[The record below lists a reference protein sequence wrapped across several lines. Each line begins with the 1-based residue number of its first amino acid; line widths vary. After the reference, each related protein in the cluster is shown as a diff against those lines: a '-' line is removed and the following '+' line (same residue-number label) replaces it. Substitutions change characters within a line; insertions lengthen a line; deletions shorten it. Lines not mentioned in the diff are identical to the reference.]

1 MGPLPYPHRITFLAG
16 VLDDATSSSANGGPT
31 GMAAGSPASPV
42 AAMMLKLLSAQ
53 LFDWFLRHPIVS
65 LSDFDDER
73 LFDAQGRALD
83 VRHPD
88 FEDSVDWLFRVSR
101 RQEVLWL
108 EIAAEPG
115 GETAKPIALRS
126 RMPAESRG
134 WEARGGPLST
144 QLSSVI
150 TAWLSE
156 RRMPL
161 LPSLPTFGLGD
172 LRRAAA
178 ELVDVQA
185 SAAQLRGGHAPAE
198 LGRVPARL
206 TVPYYRVLA
215 DLFPRLSRSLDH
227 AILDVEPNHPVARR
241 NLYVA
246 GVLRGDADRRDI
258 LPVVADAPMYG
269 KPHLSVWGEPF
280 AADRPVEGMG
290 IRHQGIAASLM
301 PANPYACHNYS
312 LQLAE
317 KGRIEESYRWADR
330 ATVSGPDFGSAHLDC
345 VRRLRQVGR
354 PGHAYAEA
362 QYRCRDILERA
373 GAGDLPAGEAHAPH
387 HAALLLAFVHL
398 DIGRLDEAIAL
409 ADQALLKLPE
419 DPATL
424 EAFSWAHKRVAHWK
438 RDAWLL
444 ARTYAAEGFHRGDPG
459 RAVSGFM
466 RGRVADAEDLA
477 MLIEALIALGRED
490 EALLAFRHYQGID
503 AEAIVG
509 DGRARLAAAKAMMLT
524 GELYDA
530 MEQIQIVQLRRS
542 QSRFESEINRLL
554 RLACCWSSPE
564 WERVIERRLDQGAM
578 HLAMSAARD
587 LADFLPN
594 FDTPLVREAL
604 GLRRPFGVEGRW
616 LDELAAALPAAGASA
631 RVILDR
637 LAPPMDDSLRT
648 ADALAQEW
656 WTALVPSSKDREAH
670 AAGAVLALG
679 ISLAR
684 YLASTSGA
692 PTPVS
697 GAYRHIAT
705 EALYVVRRARYHVDA
720 QAVHALLRL
729 LDRLVHCPEPLLDTW
744 LLRVERAL
752 DIEAEHGS
760 YVERLL
766 ADLPLVRRLFRG
778 DERIGWELRL
788 AHDLARDP
796 SQYDAAAALFERVT
810 RAIEGGSATAAWSAA
825 AESSATPSAYIDVHW
840 LAAVA
845 NPTGVAAPWM
855 RLSRYLFDEQMPG
868 EAFEAACRGVAMLGD
883 DDRMA
888 AISTL
893 EARWGASKLEL
904 PYAAAAA
911 YDAGLRIAGNDV
923 VDASR
928 HLRWAAA
935 REPTNTTYVE
945 RYAMSLVQ
953 RGAAGE
959 AVRVLARVQR
969 GEAPYLVGKA
979 FLESG
984 QPEQALWVLRY
995 ASRRFRTPEA
1005 WQTLA
1010 AAAAESGE
1018 HSIACRALKSAIAA
1032 GAALD
1037 TSMLTRY
1044 ANALMRVGEF
1054 AECEEVATRL
1064 IGMASKAGA
1073 DRDAKVVG
1081 LHCMARALAGQ
1092 GRHVDAHAYA
1102 KAAQDLGPSRAM
1114 LRELDETME
1123 RIVAQETMPV
1133 IAGSEASP
1141 ERQAFA
1147 ALAAGDMELAGEE
1160 LDSESWMRVRSAL
1173 AASEFR
1179 RAEENGVPVA
1189 AAAIEA
1195 AKHVLARSIGCLG
1208 VDAALCR
1215 MRALRIRDNAFVQ
1228 VDPPP
1233 PLGSRLTPEQFE
1245 RQYQERERRGGRS
1258 STSLPMPSST
1268 NR

>member
-1 MGPLPYPHRITFLAG
+1 MGPLPYPHRITFLAS
-16 VLDDATSSSANGGPT
+16 VLDDATSAPPIANL
-31 GMAAGSPASPV
+31 
-42 AAMMLKLLSAQ
+42 MLKLLSAQ

-73 LFDAQGRALD
+73 LFDPQGVALD

-108 EIAAEPG
+108 ELAADAASMRPLR
-115 GETAKPIALRS
+115 LRS
-126 RMPAESRG
+126 RLPARDG
-134 WEARGGPLST
+134 GTWDGRGG
-144 QLSSVI
+144 QLSVQLATVI

-161 LPSLPTFGLGD
+161 LPSLPPFDLAD

-178 ELVDVQA
+178 ELASVQA
-185 SAAQLRGGHAPAE
+185 SAAQLRGGQAPNE
-198 LGRVPARL
+198 LGRVPQRM
-206 TVPYYRVLA
+206 TVPYLRVLG
-215 DLFPRLSRSLDH
+215 DLFPRLGRSLDH

-290 IRHQGIAASLM
+290 VRHQGIAASLM

-330 ATVSGPDFGSAHLDC
+330 ATVAGPDFGSAHLDC

-373 GAGDLPAGEAHAPH
+373 ADDKLPAGEAHAPH

-398 DIGRLDEAIAL
+398 DIGRLDESIAL
-409 ADQALLKLPE
+409 ADQALGKLPE

-424 EAFSWAHKRVAHWK
+424 EAFAWATKRVAHWK
-438 RDAWLL
+438 RDPWLL
-444 ARTYAAEGFHRGDPG
+444 ARAYATEGFHRGDPG
-459 RAVSGFM
+459 RAVGGFM
-466 RGRVADAEDLA
+466 RGRIVDAEDLA
-477 MLIEALIALGRED
+477 MLIESLIALGRED
-490 EALLAFRHYQGID
+490 EALIAFRHYQGIE
-503 AEAIVG
+503 AEAIIG
-509 DGRARLAAAKAMMLT
+509 DGKARLAAAKAMMLA
-524 GELYDA
+524 GELFDA

-554 RLACCWSSPE
+554 RLACCWSAPE

-578 HLAMSAARD
+578 QLAMSAARD
-587 LADFLPN
+587 LADFMPN

-604 GLRRPFGVEGRW
+604 GLRKPFSIEPGW
-616 LDELAAALPAAGASA
+616 LEELVAAVPAAGDSA
-631 RVILDR
+631 RAILER
-637 LAPPMDDSLRT
+637 LAPPKDDSLRT

-656 WTALVPSSKDREAH
+656 WNALVPSSKDREAH

-679 ISLAR
+679 VALAR
-684 YLASTSGA
+684 YLASASGA
-692 PTPVS
+692 PTPIS

-720 QAVHALLRL
+720 NAIHALLRL
-729 LDRLVHCPEPLLDTW
+729 LDHMVLCPEWLLDTW

-766 ADLPLVRRLFRG
+766 AELPLVRRLLRG

-825 AESSATPSAYIDVHW
+825 AESSATPSAYINVHW

-855 RLSRYLFDEQMPG
+855 RLSRYLFDEGLPQ
-868 EAFEAACRGVAMLGD
+868 EAFEAACRGVVMLGD
-883 DDRMA
+883 DERPA
-888 AISTL
+888 ALSTL
-893 EARWGASKLEL
+893 EARWGASKLDV
-904 PYAAAAA
+904 PYPAAGA
-911 YDAGLRIAGNDV
+911 YDVGLSTAVNDV
-923 VDASR
+923 SVASR
-928 HLRWAAA
+928 HLRWAAS
-935 REPTNTTYVE
+935 REPSNAAYVE
-945 RYAMSLVQ
+945 RYAMAQVQ

-969 GEAPYLVGKA
+969 GEAPYLIGKA

-984 QPEQALWVLRY
+984 QPDQALWVLRY

-1010 AAAAESGE
+1010 AAAAETGE
-1018 HSIACRALKSAIAA
+1018 HSIACQALKSAIAA
-1032 GAALD
+1032 GAQLD
-1037 TSMLTRY
+1037 TPMLTRY

-1054 AECEEVATRL
+1054 VECEAVATRL
-1064 IGMASKAGA
+1064 IGKAGS
-1073 DRDAKVVG
+1073 DREAKIVG

-1102 KAAQDLGPSRAM
+1102 KAAQDLGPSRAL

-1123 RIVAQETMPV
+1123 RIIAQETMPV
-1133 IAGSEASP
+1133 VGGSEASP

-1147 ALAAGDMELAGEE
+1147 ALARSDMELAGEE

-1173 AASEFR
+1173 TATEFR
-1179 RAEENGVPVA
+1179 RPEENGVPVTA
-1189 AAAIEA
+1189 QAIEA
-1195 AKHVLARSIGCLG
+1195 AKQVLARSIGCLG

-1215 MRALRIRDNAFVQ
+1215 IRALRIRDNAFVQ
-1228 VDPPP
+1228 IDPPP
-1233 PLGSRLTPEQFE
+1233 PLGSRLLPEQFE
-1245 RQYQERERRGGRS
+1245 KQYQDRERRSGRS
-1258 STSLPMPSST
+1258 STSVPLPSAT
-1268 NR
+1268 GR

>member
-1 MGPLPYPHRITFLAG
+1 MGPLPYPHRITFLAS
-16 VLDDATSSSANGGPT
+16 VLDDATSAPPI
-31 GMAAGSPASPV
+31 AAL
-42 AAMMLKLLSAQ
+42 MLKLLSAQ

-73 LFDAQGRALD
+73 LFDPQGRALD

-108 EIAAEPG
+108 ELSAEP
-115 GETAKPIALRS
+115 ADSSSVRPIRLRS
-126 RMPAESRG
+126 RLPAQG
-134 WEARGGPLST
+134 GGTWEGRGGPLSL
-144 QLSSVI
+144 QIASVI
-150 TAWLSE
+150 TGWLNE

-161 LPSLPTFGLGD
+161 LPSLPPFDLAD

-178 ELVDVQA
+178 ELASVQA
-185 SAAQLRGGHAPAE
+185 SAAQHRGQGPAE
-198 LGRVPARL
+198 LGRIPQRL
-206 TVPYYRVLA
+206 TVPYYRVLG
-215 DLFPRLSRSLDH
+215 DLFPRLGRALDH

-246 GVLRGDADRRDI
+246 GVLRGDADRREI
-258 LPVVADAPMYG
+258 LPIVADAPMYG
-269 KPHLSVWGEPF
+269 KPHLSVWGDPF
-280 AADRPVEGMG
+280 SADRPVEGMG

-330 ATVSGPDFGSAHLDC
+330 ATVAGPDFGSAHLDC

-373 GAGDLPAGEAHAPH
+373 EGDELPAGEVHAPH

-398 DIGRLDEAIAL
+398 DIGRLDEAIAA
-409 ADQALLKLPE
+409 ADQALIKLPE

-424 EAFSWAHKRVAHWK
+424 EAFAWAHKRVAHWK
-438 RDAWLL
+438 RDPWLL
-444 ARTYAAEGFHRGDPG
+444 ARAYAAEGYHRGDPG
-459 RAVSGFM
+459 RSVHGFM
-466 RGRVADAEDLA
+466 RGRVTDAEDLA
-477 MLIEALIALGRED
+477 MLLESLIALGRED
-490 EALLAFRHYQGID
+490 EALIAFRHYQGID

-509 DGRARLAAAKAMMLT
+509 DGKARLAAAKALMLT

-554 RLACCWSSPE
+554 RLACCWSAPE
-564 WERVIERRLDQGAM
+564 WERVIERRLDQGAT
-578 HLAMSAARD
+578 HLAMLAARD
-587 LADFLPN
+587 LADFMPN

-604 GLRRPFGVEGRW
+604 GLRRPFKVERAW
-616 LDELAAALPAAGASA
+616 IDELVAAVPAAGASA
-631 RVILDR
+631 ALILER
-637 LAPPMDDSLRT
+637 LAPPMDESLRT

-656 WTALVPSSKDREAH
+656 WTTLVPSSKDREAH
-670 AAGAVLALG
+670 AAGAVLTLG
-679 ISLAR
+679 VALAR
-684 YLASTSGA
+684 YLASTSG
-692 PTPVS
+692 PPSPIS

-705 EALYVVRRARYHVDA
+705 EALYVVRRARYHVDVNA
-720 QAVHALLRL
+720 IHALLRL
-729 LDRLVHCPEPLLDTW
+729 LDHMGSCPDWLLDTW

-760 YVERLL
+760 YIDRLL
-766 ADLPLVRRLFRG
+766 ADLPLVRRLLRG

-825 AESSATPSAYIDVHW
+825 AESSSTPSAYIDVHW
-840 LAAVA
+840 MAAVA

-855 RLSRYLFDEQMPG
+855 RLSRYLFDEGMAD
-868 EAFEAACRGVAMLGD
+868 EAFEAACRGVTMLPEAE
-883 DDRMA
+883 RLA
-888 AISTL
+888 ALSTL
-893 EARWGASKLEL
+893 EARWGASKLDL
-904 PYAAAAA
+904 PYEAAAAFE
-911 YDAGLRIAGNDV
+911 AGLRVAASDV
-923 VDASR
+923 VAASR

-935 REPTNTTYVE
+935 REPTNLAYVE
-945 RYAMSLVQ
+945 RYVMSLVQ
-953 RGAAGE
+953 RGAGGE
-959 AVRVLARVQR
+959 AVRALARLQR
-969 GEAPYLVGKA
+969 GEAPYLIGKA

-984 QPEQALWVLRY
+984 QPDKALWVLRY

-1010 AAAAESGE
+1010 AAATESGE
-1018 HSIACRALKSAIAA
+1018 HSVAALALKSALAA

-1037 TSMLTRY
+1037 INMLARY
-1044 ANALMRVGEF
+1044 GNALMRVGEF
-1054 AECEEVATRL
+1054 VECEEVATRL
-1064 IGMASKAGA
+1064 IAKAGN
-1073 DRDAKVVG
+1073 DRDAKIVG

-1102 KAAQDLGPSRAM
+1102 KAAQDLGPTRA
-1114 LRELDETME
+1114 LLHELDETME

-1133 IAGSEASP
+1133 VGGSEASP

-1147 ALAAGDMELAGEE
+1147 ALAAGDLELAAEE
-1160 LDSESWMRVRSAL
+1160 LDGESWMRVRSAL

-1179 RAEENGVPVA
+1179 RPEENGVPVA
-1189 AAAIEA
+1189 VAAIEA
-1195 AKHVLARSIGCLG
+1195 AKQVLARTVGCLG
-1208 VDAALCR
+1208 LDAALCR
-1215 MRALRIRDNAFVQ
+1215 VRALRIRDNAFVQ
-1228 VDPPP
+1228 IDPPP

-1245 RQYQERERRGGRS
+1245 RQYQEREKRSGRS

-1268 NR
+1268 AR

>member
-1 MGPLPYPHRITFLAG
+1 MGPLPYPHRITFLAS
-16 VLDDATSSSANGGPT
+16 VLDDATSSPPIANL
-31 GMAAGSPASPV
+31 
-42 AAMMLKLLSAQ
+42 MLKLLSAQ
-53 LFDWFLRHPIVS
+53 LFDWFVRHPIVS
-65 LSDFDDER
+65 VSDFDDER
-73 LFDAQGRALD
+73 LYDPQGRALD

-108 EIAAEPG
+108 EIVAEP
-115 GETAKPIALRS
+115 ADAAAVRPIRLRS
-126 RMPAESRG
+126 RLPAG
-134 WEARGGPLST
+134 DGGTWEGRGGPLSA

-150 TAWLSE
+150 TGWLSD
-156 RRMPL
+156 RRMPY
-161 LPSLPTFGLGD
+161 LPSLPHFDLAD
-172 LRRAAA
+172 LRRAGA
-178 ELVDVQA
+178 ELASVQA
-185 SAAQLRGGHAPAE
+185 ATQQQRGAQAPIE
-198 LGRVPARL
+198 IGRVPQRL
-206 TVPYYRVLA
+206 TVAYYRVLA
-215 DLFPRLSRSLDH
+215 DLVPRLGRSLDH

-269 KPHLSVWGEPF
+269 KPHLSVWGDPF
-280 AADRPVEGMG
+280 TSDRPVEGMG
-290 IRHQGIAASLM
+290 IRHQGLAASLM

-330 ATVSGPDFGSAHLDC
+330 ATVAGPDFGSAHLDC

-373 GAGDLPAGEAHAPH
+373 ANDDLPPGEVHAPH

-398 DIGRLDEAIAL
+398 DIGRLDESIAL
-409 ADQALLKLPE
+409 ADQALAKLPE

-424 EAFSWAHKRVAHWK
+424 EAFAWAHKRVTHWK
-438 RDAWLL
+438 RDPWLL
-444 ARTYAAEGFHRGDPG
+444 ARAYAAEGFHRGDPG
-459 RAVSGFM
+459 RAVAGFM
-466 RGRVADAEDLA
+466 RGRLSDAEDLA
-477 MLIEALIALGRED
+477 MLIDSLVALGRED
-490 EALLAFRHYQGID
+490 EALIAFRHYQGVD
-503 AEAIVG
+503 SEAIVG
-509 DGRARLAAAKAMMLT
+509 DGKARLAAAKALMLA
-524 GELYDA
+524 GELFDA

-554 RLACCWSSPE
+554 RLACCWSTPE
-564 WERVIERRLDQGAM
+564 WERVLERRLDQGAT

-587 LADFLPN
+587 LADFMPN

-604 GLRRPFGVEGRW
+604 GLRRPFAVEQEW
-616 LDELAAALPAAGASA
+616 IDELVAALPAAGGSA
-631 RVILDR
+631 RTILAR

-648 ADALAQEW
+648 ADALAQDW
-656 WTALVPSSKDREAH
+656 WAALVPTAKDRDAH

-679 ISLAR
+679 VSLVR
-684 YLASTSGA
+684 YLAAASGS
-692 PTPVS
+692 PTPIS

-720 QAVHALLRL
+720 QAIHALLRL
-729 LDRLVHCPEPLLDTW
+729 LDHLGHCPEWLLDTW

-760 YVERLL
+760 YIDRLL

-825 AESSATPSAYIDVHW
+825 AESSATPSAYINVHW

-855 RLSRYLFDEQMPG
+855 RLSRYLFDESMSD
-868 EAFEAACRGVAMLGD
+868 EAFEAACRGVAMLQD
-883 DDRMA
+883 DERLAAMA
-888 AISTL
+888 TL
-893 EARWGASKLEL
+893 EPRWGASTLDV

-911 YDAGLRIAGNDV
+911 YDVGLRSAASDV
-923 VDASR
+923 DFASR

-935 REPTNTTYVE
+935 REPTNSTYVE

-953 RGAAGE
+953 RGQAGD
-959 AVRVLARVQR
+959 AVRALARVQR
-969 GEAPYLVGKA
+969 GEAPYLIGKG

-984 QPEQALWVLRY
+984 QPDQALWVLRY

-1010 AAAAESGE
+1010 AAASDTGE
-1018 HSIACRALKSAIAA
+1018 HRVAYQALKSAIRA
-1032 GAALD
+1032 GAVLD
-1037 TSMLTRY
+1037 VAMQTRY

-1054 AECEEVATRL
+1054 SECEEIATRL
-1064 IGMASKAGA
+1064 ITNAGG
-1073 DRDAKVVG
+1073 DRDAKIVG

-1102 KAAQDLGPSRAM
+1102 KAAQDLGPSRAL

-1133 IAGSEASP
+1133 VGGSEASP

-1147 ALAAGDMELAGEE
+1147 ALASGDLELAAEE
-1160 LDSESWMRVRSAL
+1160 LESESWMRVRSAL
-1173 AASEFR
+1173 AAAEFR

-1195 AKHVLARSIGCLG
+1195 AKQVLARSIGCLG
-1208 VDAALCR
+1208 VEAALCR
-1215 MRALRIRDNAFVQ
+1215 IRALRIRDNAFVQ
-1228 VDPPP
+1228 IDPPP
-1233 PLGSRLTPEQFE
+1233 PLGSRLLPEQFE
-1245 RQYQERERRGGRS
+1245 KQYLEREKRSGRS
-1258 STSLPMPSST
+1258 STNLPWPSST
-1268 NR
+1268 AR

>member
-1 MGPLPYPHRITFLAG
+1 MGPLPYPHRITFLAS
-16 VLDDATSSSANGGPT
+16 VLDDAAALNGG
-31 GMAAGSPASPV
+31 GSPAV
-42 AAMMLKLLSAQ
+42 LAMMQKLLSAQ
-53 LFDWFLRHPIVS
+53 LFDWFLRHPIAS

-73 LFDAQGRALD
+73 LFDPQGKALD

-88 FEDSVDWLFRVSR
+88 FEDNVDWLFRVSR

-108 EIAAEPG
+108 EISAEPG
-115 GETAKPIALRS
+115 GETARPIALRS
-126 RMPAESRG
+126 RRPAMEGGS
-134 WEARGGPLST
+134 WEARGGFLSA
-144 QLSSVI
+144 QMSAVI

-161 LPSLPTFGLGD
+161 LPSLPTFDLGD
-172 LRRAAA
+172 LRRAAT
-178 ELVDVQA
+178 ELVSVQLG
-185 SAAQLRGGHAPAE
+185 AAQRSANAPAE

-215 DLFPRLSRSLDH
+215 DLFPRLGRAIDY

-246 GVLRGDADRRDI
+246 GVLRGDTDRRDI
-258 LPVVADAPMYG
+258 LPVVIDAPMYG

-290 IRHQGIAASLM
+290 IRHQGLAASLM

-312 LQLAE
+312 LQLVE

-373 GAGDLPAGEAHAPH
+373 AAGDLPSGEAHAPH

-409 ADQALLKLPE
+409 ADAALLKLPE

-424 EAFSWAHKRVAHWK
+424 DAFSWAHKRLAHWK
-438 RDAWLL
+438 KDPWLL
-444 ARTYAAEGFHRGDPG
+444 ARAYATEGFHRGDPG
-459 RAVSGFM
+459 RAVAGFM
-466 RGRVADAEDLA
+466 RGRVVDSEDLA

-490 EALLAFRHYQGID
+490 EALIAFRHYQGID
-503 AEAIVG
+503 GENIVG
-509 DGRARLAAAKAMMLT
+509 DGKARLAAAKAMMLA

-554 RLACCWSSPE
+554 RLACCWSAPE
-564 WERVIERRLDQGAM
+564 WERVIERRLDQGAK

-604 GLRRPFGVEGRW
+604 GLRKPFRVESRW
-616 LDELAAALPAAGASA
+616 LEELAAALPAAGSSA
-631 RVILDR
+631 RLILER
-637 LAPPMDDSLRT
+637 LAQPMDDSLRT

-656 WTALVPSSKDREAH
+656 WTALVPATKDREAH

-679 ISLAR
+679 VALAR

-692 PTPVS
+692 PSPIS

-729 LDRLVHCPEPLLDTW
+729 LDHLTNCPEPLLDTW

-752 DIEAEHGS
+752 DIEAEHGG
-760 YVERLL
+760 YIDRLL

-796 SQYDAAAALFERVT
+796 SQYDAAAALFERAV

-825 AESSATPSAYIDVHW
+825 AESSASPSAYIDVHW

-855 RLSRYLFDEQMPG
+855 RLSRYLFDEQLPD
-868 EAFEAACRGVAMLGD
+868 EAFEAACRGVAMLQD
-883 DDRMA
+883 DERMA
-888 AISTL
+888 AMSML

-904 PYAAAAA
+904 PFSAAAA
-911 YDAGLRIAGNDV
+911 YDAGLSIAASDV
-923 VDASR
+923 AGAAR
-928 HLRWAAA
+928 HLRWAAC
-935 REPTNTTYVE
+935 REPTNSTYVE
-945 RYAMSLVQ
+945 RYAMSQVQ
-953 RGAAGE
+953 RGGAGE

-984 QPEQALWVLRY
+984 QPASALRVLRY

-1010 AAAAESGE
+1010 EAATESGE
-1018 HSIACRALKSAIAA
+1018 HSIACAALRRAITA
-1032 GAALD
+1032 GATIDTAL
-1037 TSMLTRY
+1037 MMRY

-1054 AECEEVATRL
+1054 VECEKVASQL
-1064 IGMASKAGA
+1064 ITKAGPGKSSA
-1073 DRDAKVVG
+1073 ERDARVIG

-1102 KAAQDLGPSRAM
+1102 KAAQDLGGSRA
-1114 LRELDETME
+1114 LARELDETME

-1133 IAGSEASP
+1133 VPGAEASP

-1147 ALAAGDMELAGEE
+1147 ALAAGDMEQAGEE
-1160 LDSESWMRVRSAL
+1160 FDSESWMRVRAAL

-1179 RAEENGVPVA
+1179 GADEQNVPVP

-1195 AKHVLARSIGCLG
+1195 AKLVLARSIGCLA

-1215 MRALRIRDNAFVQ
+1215 IRALEIRDNAFVQ
-1228 VDPPP
+1228 IDPPP

-1245 RQYQERERRGGRS
+1245 RQYLDRERKSGRS
-1258 STSLPMPSST
+1258 STSAPLPYST